1 MILLIHPKT
10 ELLLAENLP
19 MSLPALINRLD
30 LPVTGK
36 FHNEWAAADVKAA
49 RVVIMDVHWY
59 LSLKSAISLSRRI
72 KAINPNCRIIA
83 GGISASLFSRQL
95 LRDSRID
102 YIIRGD
108 GEIPLA
114 RLVRAILDRGTPP
127 DVPNVISRELVS
139 PQAYALTVADMDA
152 SNYRD
157 LSFFPTLEAR
167 VLRYH
172 EIYTTPVTLPTFP
185 YLVVFRGCPM
195 DCPACCGSIPMQK
208 RLFNRE
214 PVVRSP
220 ERVHEDLAAWSRDSR
235 IKFVNAFH
243 DFLTTMPAAYSER
256 VFSERYNLHLSYDFF
271 GLPTREQLQLLLS
284 SFIGGKLHFCLA
296 QKHSTTHDVVDIAL
310 LIERIRQAQ
319 AAQRYE
325 VVLTYVRRFLSDDK
339 YLKAFHTVVRET
351 GVSPCQIDYWWE
363 DFPIP
368 DADGL
373 GTEEAYRRC
382 LSWSRKYFFMN
393 TIFRSGVQVYRVAPS
408 VAKSLSHWYFSR
420 MS

>member
-1 MILLIHPKT
+1 MILFIHPKT

-19 MSLPALINRLD
+19 MSLPALIHRLD
-30 LPVTGK
+30 LPVTGR
-36 FHNEWAAADVKAA
+36 FHNEWTAADVKAA
-49 RVVIMDVHWY
+49 PIVIMDVHWY

-72 KAINPNCRIIA
+72 KAINPDCCLIA
-83 GGISASLFSRQL
+83 GGISAGLFSRQL
-95 LRDSRID
+95 LRDSCID

-114 RLVRAILDRGTPP
+114 RLVRAILDGSAPEQ
-127 DVPNVISRELVS
+127 VPNIAARDFVS
-139 PQAYALTVADMDA
+139 PHAYALTAADMDA

-185 YLVVFRGCPM
+185 YLVVFRGCPLS
-195 DCPACCGSIPMQK
+195 CPACCGSIAMQR

-214 PVVRSP
+214 PVVRSA
-220 ERVHEDLAAWSRDSR
+220 EKVREDLAAWSRDPR

-243 DFLTTMPAAYSER
+243 DFLTIMPAAYSER
-256 VFSERYNLHLSYDFF
+256 VFSERYQLHLSYDFF
-271 GLPTREQLQLLLS
+271 GLPTHERLQLLLD
-284 SFIGGKLHFCLA
+284 SFVGGKLHFCLA
-296 QKHSTTHDVVDIAL
+296 QKHSATHDVVDIFR

-319 AAQRYE
+319 AAGRYE
-325 VVLTYVRRFLSDDK
+325 VVLTYVKRFLSDEK
-339 YLKAFHTVVRET
+339 YRKAFRTVVRET
-351 GVSPCQIDYWWE
+351 GVAPCQIDYWWE

-373 GTEEAYRRC
+373 GTEAAYRQC
-382 LSWSRKYFFMN
+382 LSWSRKYFLMN
-393 TIFRSGVQVYRVAPS
+393 AIFRSGVQVYRVAPS

-420 MS
+420 VS